1 MSQLIGKN
9 INETLQ
15 VKDFKYIGHKN
26 VHNVYGQITI
36 YGDNKMIFEK
46 HKWVGNSLTKI
57 RKFVGDEVWKSFL
70 QISLAEYNE
79 REILDMQT
87 IH

>member
-1 MSQLIGKN
+1 
-9 INETLQ
+9 
-15 VKDFKYIGHKN
+15 
-26 VHNVYGQITI
+26 
-36 YGDNKMIFEK
+36 MIFEK

-57 RKFVGDEVWKSFL
+57 RKFVGDEIWKSFL

>member
-1 MSQLIGKN
+1 MNKLIGKN
-9 INETLQ
+9 INKTLQ

-26 VHNVYGQITI
+26 VENVYGHLTI

-46 HKWVGNSLTKI
+46 HNWVGNSLKKI
-57 RKFVGDEVWKSFL
+57 RKFVGDEIWKSFL